1 MPFIKT
7 NLKWIKDI
15 NVKPKTIKLLEENLR
30 EKLLYINLGNDV
42 LDIITSIAK
51 ATKVEVNKW
60 DYIKLKSFCPAKET
74 INKEIWNER
83 KYLQTIYLIKS

>member
-1 MPFIKT
+1 MPFIKI

-51 ATKVEVNKW
+51 ATKVKVNKR
-60 DYIKLKSFCPAKET
+60 DYIKLKKQSTK
-74 INKEIWNER
+74 
-83 KYLQTIYLIKS
+83 

>member
-1 MPFIKT
+1 MPFIKI

-51 ATKVEVNKW
+51 ATKVKVNKR
-60 DYIKLKSFCPAKET
+60 DYIKLKKQSTQKRD
-74 INKEIWNER
+74 NLWNGTR
-83 KYLQTIYLIKS
+83 YFKARYNQVTV